1 MEEQGRIQREL
12 AQSDLI
18 IKGYHDENQK
28 AEAKLRDLNSQVRS
42 KDKEIIDLK
51 RQMHEVHI
59 KKMLETDKVFVES
72 QNEEVDLQT
81 ANVMG
86 PSNSIS

>member
-1 MEEQGRIQREL
+1 VRIQREL

-28 AEAKLRDLNSQVRS
+28 VEAKLRDLSSQVRA

-51 RQMHEVHI
+51 RQMHEVQI
-59 KKMLETDKVFVES
+59 KKMLETDKVYVES
-72 QNEEVDLQT
+72 KNEEVDLQT

>member
-1 MEEQGRIQREL
+1 
-12 AQSDLI
+12 
-18 IKGYHDENQK
+18 
-28 AEAKLRDLNSQVRS
+28 VRA

-51 RQMHEVHI
+51 RQMHEVQI
-59 KKMLETDKVFVES
+59 KKMLETDKVYVES
-72 QNEEVDLQT
+72 KNEEVDLQT